1 MVIYFFTDF
10 WICGTYMSIQR
21 HQSTFKHLLLLK
33 KKKKYSA
40 IFCVPVSRMRFK
52 ASERCLWSCSTP
64 LLYSSSGRAAYHR
77 GPWCSFSYFLAP
89 CSILGFCSLLFS
101 QSAHLWFYIVT
112 VKTLISKGR
121 RKILCERL
129 CLFTFCYTRLN
140 STNVSEIKPGLS
152 LCRVNNSMW
161 THLL

>member
-1 MVIYFFTDF
+1 MSTHVSRQQYIAACFVMVIYFFTDF

-64 LLYSSSGRAAYHR
+64 LLCSSSGRAAYHR

-101 QSAHLWFYIVT
+101 QSAHLWFLYCYSQDIDFEREEEDLMWKIVFIY
-112 VKTLISKGR
+112 V
-121 RKILCERL
+121 
-129 CLFTFCYTRLN
+129 
-140 STNVSEIKPGLS
+140 
-152 LCRVNNSMW
+152 
-161 THLL
+161 LLHKAE